1 MFVDLEIIFNNT
13 YGYIQF
19 TYEVPINLR
28 TKIDIG
34 DIVTVP
40 FRNVERQAIVLK
52 VHNENIIVPNIKSL
66 FNKVGNIDQF
76 QLKYL
81 EQIAI
86 SNNTNIG
93 MLLHKHIEYSK
104 ISNQKKIRTG
114 SSGVYG
120 NKKLSTKLKK
130 NNNVIF
136 TSSLLEAKIVAET
149 LKKEGKNVDFYQKTG
164 GVKEFTNLWQNLK
177 SFQNII
183 ILSVNFEKIIIK
195 ENLNFHFFN
204 CNNFSYN
211 LPNLNNINIVESSII
226 KYKIFKGHFFYY
238 SEFPSLE
245 LFNKVNDYFLEIPD
259 VSIDNI
265 YGNSLMECVELFD
278 RKYNNEP
285 LHIYTAN
292 KDINL
297 ISTKHKLTNNINSD
311 KIEAAIMFNPTISYN
326 GILSSNRLI
335 HLIKNLDFF
344 TSKNIKI
351 INFSTKKIN
360 PLNQLSVK
368 NLTKWAIKEK
378 TERSKYGPNINI
390 KIFKVV
396 SEKEIDISKFS
407 NYLIGPKK
415 TNNHFEYE
423 LKIQI
428 NRKYNYN
435 VIMSIFS
442 ILKNSQLE
450 RVRTL

>member
-52 VHNENIIVPNIKSL
+52 VHNENIIVPNIKPI
-66 FNKVGNIDQF
+66 FKKVGNIDQF

-114 SSGVYG
+114 SLGIYG

-136 TSSLLEAKIVAET
+136 TSSLLEAKKVAET

-297 ISTKHKLTNNINSD
+297 ISKKHKLTNNINSD

-368 NLTKWAIKEK
+368 NVTKWAIKEK

>member
-104 ISNQKKIRTG
+104 ISNQKKNRTG
-114 SSGVYG
+114 SLGIYG

-435 VIMSIFS
+435 VVMSIFS

>member
-1 MFVDLEIIFNNT
+1 
-13 YGYIQF
+13 
-19 TYEVPINLR
+19 
-28 TKIDIG
+28 
-34 DIVTVP
+34 
-40 FRNVERQAIVLK
+40 
-52 VHNENIIVPNIKSL
+52 
-66 FNKVGNIDQF
+66 
-76 QLKYL
+76 
-81 EQIAI
+81 
-86 SNNTNIG
+86 
-93 MLLHKHIEYSK
+93 
-104 ISNQKKIRTG
+104 
-114 SSGVYG
+114 
-120 NKKLSTKLKK
+120 
-130 NNNVIF
+130 
-136 TSSLLEAKIVAET
+136 
-149 LKKEGKNVDFYQKTG
+149 
-164 GVKEFTNLWQNLK
+164 
-177 SFQNII
+177 
-183 ILSVNFEKIIIK
+183 
-195 ENLNFHFFN
+195 
-204 CNNFSYN
+204 
-211 LPNLNNINIVESSII
+211 
-226 KYKIFKGHFFYY
+226 
-238 SEFPSLE
+238 
-245 LFNKVNDYFLEIPD
+245 
-259 VSIDNI
+259 
-265 YGNSLMECVELFD
+265 MECVELFD

-297 ISTKHKLTNNINSD
+297 ISKKHKLTNNINSD

-344 TSKNIKI
+344 TSKKIKI

-368 NLTKWAIKEK
+368 NVTKWAIKEK

>member
-52 VHNENIIVPNIKSL
+52 VHNDNIIVPNIKPI
-66 FNKVGNIDQF
+66 FKKVGNIDQF

-104 ISNQKKIRTG
+104 ISNQKKNRTG
-114 SSGVYG
+114 SLGIYG

-136 TSSLLEAKIVAET
+136 TSSLLEAKKVAET

-195 ENLNFHFFN
+195 DNLNFHFFN

-265 YGNSLMECVELFD
+265 YGNNLMECVELFD
-278 RKYNNEP
+278 SALSRLPVGSSARIILGLFTIARAIPILCCCPPESPAGIAFSTLKRPTLSSAALTRLLSSLCEKP
-285 LHIYTAN
+285 
-292 KDINL
+292 L
-297 ISTKHKLTNNINSD
+297 ISSGRATLSKTVRSD
-311 KIEAAIMFNPTISYN
+311 
-326 GILSSNRLI
+326 SN
-335 HLIKNLDFF
+335 
-344 TSKNIKI
+344 
-351 INFSTKKIN
+351 
-360 PLNQLSVK
+360 
-368 NLTKWAIKEK
+368 
-378 TERSKYGPNINI
+378 
-390 KIFKVV
+390 
-396 SEKEIDISKFS
+396 
-407 NYLIGPKK
+407 
-415 TNNHFEYE
+415 
-423 LKIQI
+423 
-428 NRKYNYN
+428 
-435 VIMSIFS
+435 
-442 ILKNSQLE
+442 
-450 RVRTL
+450 

>member
-195 ENLNFHFFN
+195 DNLNFHFFN

-297 ISTKHKLTNNINSD
+297 ISKKHKLTNNINSD

-368 NLTKWAIKEK
+368 NVTKWAIKEK

>member
-368 NLTKWAIKEK
+368 NVTKWAIKEK

>member
-52 VHNENIIVPNIKSL
+52 VHNENIIVPNIKSI
-66 FNKVGNIDQF
+66 FKKVGNIDQF

-93 MLLHKHIEYSK
+93 ILLHKHIEYSK

-136 TSSLLEAKIVAET
+136 TSSLLEAKKVAET

-195 ENLNFHFFN
+195 DNLNFHFFN

-211 LPNLNNINIVESSII
+211 LPYLNNINIVESSII
-226 KYKIFKGHFFYY
+226 KHKIFKGHFFYY

-292 KDINL
+292 KDINF

-311 KIEAAIMFNPTISYN
+311 KIEAAIMINPTISYN

-335 HLIKNLDFF
+335 RLIKNLDFF
-344 TSKNIKI
+344 RNKNIKI
-351 INFSTKKIN
+351 INFSTKKI
-360 PLNQLSVK
+360 
-368 NLTKWAIKEK
+368 
-378 TERSKYGPNINI
+378 
-390 KIFKVV
+390 
-396 SEKEIDISKFS
+396 
-407 NYLIGPKK
+407 
-415 TNNHFEYE
+415 
-423 LKIQI
+423 
-428 NRKYNYN
+428 
-435 VIMSIFS
+435 
-442 ILKNSQLE
+442 
-450 RVRTL
+450 

>member
-195 ENLNFHFFN
+195 DNLNFHFFN

-297 ISTKHKLTNNINSD
+297 ISKKHKLTNNINSD

-415 TNNHFEYE
+415 TNNHF
-423 LKIQI
+423 
-428 NRKYNYN
+428 
-435 VIMSIFS
+435 
-442 ILKNSQLE
+442 
-450 RVRTL
+450 

>member
-1 MFVDLEIIFNNT
+1 VFVDLEIIFNNT

-40 FRNVERQAIVLK
+40 FRNVERQAIVLN

-177 SFQNII
+177 SFQNIV

-195 ENLNFHFFN
+195 DNLNFHFFN

>member
-1 MFVDLEIIFNNT
+1 
-13 YGYIQF
+13 
-19 TYEVPINLR
+19 
-28 TKIDIG
+28 
-34 DIVTVP
+34 
-40 FRNVERQAIVLK
+40 
-52 VHNENIIVPNIKSL
+52 
-66 FNKVGNIDQF
+66 
-76 QLKYL
+76 
-81 EQIAI
+81 
-86 SNNTNIG
+86 

-104 ISNQKKIRTG
+104 ISNQKKNRTG
-114 SSGVYG
+114 SLGIYG

-136 TSSLLEAKIVAET
+136 TSSLLEAKKVAET

-195 ENLNFHFFN
+195 DNLNFHFFN

-265 YGNSLMECVELFD
+265 YGNNLMECVELFD

-297 ISTKHKLTNNINSD
+297 ISKKHKLTNNINSD

-368 NLTKWAIKEK
+368 NVTKWAIKEK

>member
-52 VHNENIIVPNIKSL
+52 VHNENINVPNIKSL
-66 FNKVGNIDQF
+66 FKKVGNIDQF

-136 TSSLLEAKIVAET
+136 TSSLLEAKKVAET
-149 LKKEGKNVDFYQKTG
+149 LKKEGKYVDFYQKTG

-195 ENLNFHFFN
+195 DNLNFHFFN

-226 KYKIFKGHFFYY
+226 KHKIFKGHFFYY

-265 YGNSLMECVELFD
+265 YGNNLMECVELFD

-297 ISTKHKLTNNINSD
+297 ISKKHKLTNNINSD

-368 NLTKWAIKEK
+368 NLTKWAIKENI
-378 TERSKYGPNINI
+378 ERSKYGPNINI
-390 KIFKVV
+390 KIFKVF